1 MPRRRTPEWMK
12 RRLERSGIRAIS
24 ALVDVTNYVMLEL
37 GQPLH
42 AFDNTK
48 LEGAVHARMAK
59 PEEKLLLLNEQTIAV
74 DADVLVIA
82 DDAKPLA
89 MAGIMGGEESGI
101 TLETTNCSSSP
112 PSLRR
117 RPSPAVPVATASAPM
132 PRTVS
137 SAASISAAPSVPSS
151 APRS

>member
-1 MPRRRTPEWMK
+1 
-12 RRLERSGIRAIS
+12 LERSGIRAIS

-59 PEEKLLLLNEQTIAV
+59 PEEKLLLLNEQTIAIDSRHPGHCRRRQAAWPWPGSWAARRAV
-74 DADVLVIA
+74 SRW
-82 DDAKPLA
+82 KPA
-89 MAGIMGGEESGI
+89 I
-101 TLETTNCSSSP
+101 CSWNP

-117 RPSPAVPVATASAPM
+117 RQLPAVHVVTASA
-132 PRTVS
+132 S
-137 SAASISAAPSVPSS
+137 DASHRFERGVDFGGTRACH
-151 APRS
+151 